1 MSLPIPPTLVVQGA
15 SHLVQGASHLA
26 GEVARRV
33 GQAVGFA
40 DVLAGTESPTGDEF
54 DLTGA
59 TSPSRR
65 DLRAE
70 LVESI
75 DRILRESGVNL
86 DQPLQLSVDPDGA
99 LRVVSD
105 HERAAEIEA
114 KLEGDPDI
122 RQLAQQWASTE
133 GTIASERF
141 GAASRSIDLTIPAS
155 TASILPVPGGYP
167 NW

>member
-1 MSLPIPPTLVVQGA
+1 MRLPISSTLVVQGA
-15 SHLVQGASHLA
+15 THRA

-40 DVLAGTESPTGDEF
+40 DVLAGGASPPLEEI
-54 DLTGA
+54 DLHGS
-59 TSPSRR
+59 TSTSQG

-75 DRILRESGVNL
+75 DRILRESGINL
-86 DQPLQLSVDPDGA
+86 DQSLQVSIDTDGA

-114 KLEGDPDI
+114 KLESDSGI
-122 RQLAQQWASTE
+122 RRLAQQWASSTSTTA
-133 GTIASERF
+133 GERF
-141 GAASRSIDLTIPAS
+141 RAASRSLDLTIPAS
-155 TASILPVPGGYP
+155 TGTILPVPGGYP

>member
-1 MSLPIPPTLVVQGA
+1 MSLPIPSTLV
-15 SHLVQGASHLA
+15 VQGASHLA

-40 DVLAGTESPTGDEF
+40 DVLAGAASSPVEEI
-54 DLTGA
+54 DLHGP
-59 TSPSRR
+59 TSPSQG

-75 DRILRESGVNL
+75 DRILRESGMNL
-86 DQPLQLSVDPDGA
+86 DQPLQLNIDTDGR

-105 HERAAEIEA
+105 DDRAAAIEA
-114 KLEGDPDI
+114 KLEGDPSI
-122 RQLAQQWASTE
+122 RRLAQQWASSAPATA
-133 GTIASERF
+133 GERF
-141 GAASRSIDLTIPAS
+141 GAASRSLDLTIPAS